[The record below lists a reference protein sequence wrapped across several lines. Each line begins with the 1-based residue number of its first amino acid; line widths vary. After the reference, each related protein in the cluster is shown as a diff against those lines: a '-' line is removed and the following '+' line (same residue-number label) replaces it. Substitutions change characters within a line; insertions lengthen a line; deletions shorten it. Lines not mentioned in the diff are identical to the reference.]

1 MKYGK
6 YITALAFIFLMSSC
20 YNAKIVTDKN
30 PNGQTIEKKWASSF
44 IAGLVPPSTVDTA
57 DQCENGVAMVETKL
71 SFLNMLASAITFN
84 LYSPMTIRVECA
96 AAGSAAAVDGRMN
109 DQITI
114 SKNATDQEKAEAI
127 YKASEKSLAS
137 GQASY
142 VAFD

>member
-1 MKYGK
+1 
-6 YITALAFIFLMSSC
+6 
-20 YNAKIVTDKN
+20 
-30 PNGQTIEKKWASSF
+30 
-44 IAGLVPPSTVDTA
+44 
-57 DQCENGVAMVETKL
+57 
-71 SFLNMLASAITFN
+71 
-84 LYSPMTIRVECA
+84 MTIRVECA

>member
-1 MKYGK
+1 
-6 YITALAFIFLMSSC
+6 
-20 YNAKIVTDKN
+20 
-30 PNGQTIEKKWASSF
+30 
-44 IAGLVPPSTVDTA
+44 LVPPSTVDTA

-71 SFLNMLASAITFN
+71 SFLNMLASAITLN